1 MNYMPQYQ
9 ATQQPIYGQQ
19 YRPTY
24 SPSTANWNS
33 RIRPVSSIEE
43 VRASSIDFDG
53 SVFYFPDSAHKKIY
67 TKQIDLDGL
76 PLLHMYELK
85 EIPVA
90 ATTDIDTNNYITREE
105 FENVIMEL
113 KNALGSTTQLPCQNP
128 IAETPKG
135 AVPNFNF

>member
-1 MNYMPQYQ
+1 M
-9 ATQQPIYGQQ
+9 
-19 YRPTY
+19 
-24 SPSTANWNS
+24 
-33 RIRPVSSIEE
+33 
-43 VRASSIDFDG
+43 RASSIDFDG

-113 KNALGSTTQLPCQNP
+113 KNALGSTTQLPC
-128 IAETPKG
+128 
-135 AVPNFNF
+135 